1 MSPAGGLQ
9 ALIFDLDG
17 TLVDTLDDVA
27 DALNRVLRA
36 RGLPVHPTAVIR
48 TLIGGGAA
56 DLVRRALPEQ
66 AAPLVP
72 EVLAEYR
79 RDYLANLLVRS
90 APYDGVAALVRTL
103 ARRGVAMC
111 VLSNKPDV
119 PTRAIVAAL
128 FADVPFAHVVG
139 QRPDRPLK
147 PDPTVALELARAMRV
162 APARCGF
169 VGDSDIDLRT
179 ARNAGMFGVAVTW
192 GFSDAPALRTHAP
205 DLLIDRPEQLIEAL
219 ESVASDPRSPSGDFE
234 AASKAR
240 RPKPRRP
247 G

>member
-1 MSPAGGLQ
+1 MSPAGG
-9 ALIFDLDG
+9 LIFDLDG

-36 RGLPVHPTAVIR
+36 RGLPVHSPAVVR

-56 DLVRRALPEQ
+56 DLVRRALPEH
-66 AAPLVP
+66 AAALAA
-72 EVLAEYR
+72 EVLDEYR

-90 APYDGVAALVRTL
+90 APYDGVAALVREL
-103 ARRGVAMC
+103 AQRGVAMC
-111 VLSNKPDV
+111 VLSNKPDA

-128 FADVPFAHVVG
+128 FADVPFVQVVG

-147 PDPTVALELARAMRV
+147 PDPLVALDLARAMGV

-179 ARNAGMFGVAVTW
+179 ARAAGMFGVGVTW
-192 GFSDAPALRTHAP
+192 GFSDASALREHAP
-205 DLLIDRPEQLIEAL
+205 ELLIDRPEQLIEAVSAL
-219 ESVASDPRSPSGDFE
+219 AKR
-234 AASKAR
+234 
-240 RPKPRRP
+240 
-247 G
+247 